1 MRVKSETEF
10 FCRVQGMAF
19 KATLNSTNPTIIP
32 KIGDVVLLQ
41 KTIAC
46 VMYIG
51 PVHWNDNINELYVGL
66 ELPEPIP
73 NGHNGTYDNTL
84 YFKCKPKQ
92 GIILPISTIIKI
104 ITPQELLTKLTSF
117 KTKLNQINDENEK
130 IKEQINKLPQ
140 IDHND
145 DDQKRDI
152 SSPAPPS
159 QSSPSQ
165 SSPIIIHKDL
175 NFAQENKNGS
185 AELHGLLLEKNDTIC
200 KVQLR
205 NIDGKLTDQ
214 IIDVDEKYIQI
225 VPDYDIKH

>member
-1 MRVKSETEF
+1 
-10 FCRVQGMAF
+10 MAF
-19 KATLNSTNPTIIP
+19 KSSMNNNNNPAVIIP

-51 PVHWNDNINELYVGL
+51 PVHWNDDINQLYVGL

-73 NGHNGTYDNTL
+73 NGHNGTYDNTI

-92 GIILPISTIIKI
+92 GIILPITTIIKI
-104 ITPQELLTKLTSF
+104 ITPQELLSKLTSF

-130 IKEQINKLPQ
+130 IREQINKLPQ
-140 IDHND
+140 IDYNND
-145 DDQKRDI
+145 DEKQDI
-152 SSPAPPS
+152 SSS
-159 QSSPSQ
+159 QQ
-165 SSPIIIHKDL
+165 ITIHKDL
-175 NFAQENKNGS
+175 NFNQENKNGS
-185 AELHGLLLEKNDTIC
+185 AELHGLLLEKNDKIC

-225 VPDYDIKH
+225 VPDYDIEQ